1 MKPVDFVH
9 PYLRSMHGYVPGLQT
24 DDPSIIKLNTNEN
37 PFPISDSVARALI
50 AEIESQR
57 LQKYPDPV
65 SSRLREALGTRYGR
79 PPGSF
84 LVGNGSDEILSIL
97 FRAVLSPD
105 KSMLTAVPTYS
116 LYPVI
121 AGLVNARCI
130 EMPVRPT
137 DWRIDL
143 QGMLKAVQDNQAAA
157 SENRAESESPIA
169 LCGFANPNAPT
180 GIAETRDA
188 ILHFANA
195 NPALTL
201 IDEAYAEF
209 GDCSVFDRAGSDE
222 FPRLIVS
229 GTASKSLSLAGG
241 RIGWLCAA
249 PDFVREL
256 EKIKDSYNV
265 SRLAQTAALAAVV
278 DTTELSRRIRV
289 ITDNRTFLVSSLR
302 ALGFE
307 TLPSSANFIFTRPP
321 AALKAAAQKAGI
333 TGETS
338 GEACYEYLLSKK
350 ILVRYWNNPMLRDWV
365 RITIGTG
372 EQMQFLVTT
381 LTQLLH

>member
-1 MKPVDFVH
+1 MKPVEFVH

-24 DDPSIIKLNTNEN
+24 DDPAVIKLNTNEN
-37 PFPISDSVARALI
+37 PFPISDSVARALA

-65 SSRLREALGTRYGR
+65 SSKLREALGRRYSR
-79 PPGSF
+79 PPESF

-97 FRAVLSPD
+97 FRAVLSPNR
-105 KSMLTAVPTYS
+105 SMLTAVPTYS

-121 AGLVNARCI
+121 AGLVNAACREI
-130 EMPVRPT
+130 PVRPT

-143 QGMLKAVQDNQAAA
+143 RGMLGAIEEDAAK
-157 SENRAESESPIA
+157 SVTTETKIA

-188 ILHFANA
+188 ILQFAGA
-195 NPALTL
+195 SPVLTL

-209 GDCSVFDRAGSDE
+209 GDCSVFDRAGSEE

-249 PDFVREL
+249 PEFVREL

-265 SRLAQTAALAAVV
+265 SRLAQTAALAAVE
-278 DTTELSRRIRV
+278 DTVELSRRIRV
-289 ITDNRTFLVSSLR
+289 ITDNRTFLVASLR

-321 AALKAAAQKAGI
+321 AALKTAAEKAG
-333 TGETS
+333 TAGATPAEC
-338 GEACYEYLLSKK
+338 CYQYLLGKK
-350 ILVRYWNNPMLRDWV
+350 ILVRYWNSPMLRDWV

>member
-1 MKPVDFVH
+1 MNPVDFVH

-24 DDPSIIKLNTNEN
+24 DDPDIVKLNTNEN
-37 PFPISDSVARALI
+37 PFPVSESVARALI

-65 SSRLREALGTRYGR
+65 SSRLREALARRYNR
-79 PPGSF
+79 PAECF

-97 FRAVLSPD
+97 FRAVLSQNRA
-105 KSMLTAVPTYS
+105 MLTALPTYS

-121 AGLVNARCI
+121 AGLVQAACI
-130 EMPVRPT
+130 EIPVRPT

-143 QGMLKAVQDNQAAA
+143 AAMSARVKAAGQ
-157 SENRAESESPIA
+157 EGPEIA

-180 GIAETRDA
+180 GIAENRDA
-188 ILHFANA
+188 ILSFASA
-195 NPALTL
+195 SPVLTL

-209 GDCSVFDRAGSDE
+209 GDCSVFDRAGTEE

-249 PDFVREL
+249 PELVREL

-265 SRLAQTAALAAVV
+265 SRLAQAAALAAVE
-278 DTTELSRRIRV
+278 DTAELNRRIRV
-289 ITDNRTFLVSSLR
+289 IVDNRSYLTASFR

-321 AALKAAAQKAGI
+321 AALKAAAQKAGVQ
-333 TGETS
+333 S
-338 GEACYEYLLSKK
+338 DSAGEACYQYLLKKK
-350 ILVRYWNNPMLRDWV
+350 ILVRHWNTPLLRDWV

-372 EQMQFLVTT
+372 EQMQFLVKTVSD
-381 LTQLLH
+381 LLQPG

>member
-24 DDPSIIKLNTNEN
+24 DDPAIIKLNTNEN
-37 PFPISDSVARALI
+37 PFPVSESVVRALI

-65 SSRLREALGTRYGR
+65 SSKLREALARRYKR
-79 PPGSF
+79 PAECF

-97 FRAVLSPD
+97 FRAVLSPERA
-105 KSMLTAVPTYS
+105 MVTALPTYS

-121 AGLVNARCI
+121 AGLVQAACI
-130 EMPVRPT
+130 EVPVRT
-137 DWRIDL
+137 SDWRIDL
-143 QGMLKAVQDNQAAA
+143 NAMIARITAPAAER
-157 SENRAESESPIA
+157 SEPGPQIA

-188 ILHFANA
+188 VLSFART
-195 NPALTL
+195 NPVLTL

-209 GDCSVFDRAGSDE
+209 GDCSVFDCAGTDD

-265 SRLAQTAALAAVV
+265 SRLAQTAALAAVE
-278 DTTELSRRIRV
+278 DTAELNRRIRV
-289 ITDNRTFLVSSLR
+289 VVENRSYLTASLR
-302 ALGFE
+302 AFGFE

-321 AALKAAAQKAGI
+321 AALKAAAEKAGVKADSA
-333 TGETS
+333 GQ
-338 GEACYEYLLSKK
+338 ACYEYLLKQK
-350 ILVRYWNNPMLRDWV
+350 ILVRYWNTPLLRDWV

-372 EQMQFLVTT
+372 EQMQLLVQM
-381 LTQLLH
+381 LSQLLQPG